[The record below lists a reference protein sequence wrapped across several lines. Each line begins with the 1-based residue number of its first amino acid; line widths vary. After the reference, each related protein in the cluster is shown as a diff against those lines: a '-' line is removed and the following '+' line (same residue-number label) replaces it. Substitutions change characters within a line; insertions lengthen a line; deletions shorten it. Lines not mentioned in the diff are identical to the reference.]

1 MNINDLKR
9 QTNDKY
15 AQGGGNGSGMQNI
28 YNHVT
33 HIELVVNILEK

>member
-15 AQGGGNGSGMQNI
+15 VQGGGNGSEMQNI
-28 YNHVT
+28 YNHIT
-33 HIELVVNILEK
+33 HIEVVDRT